1 VKAPD
6 FDYVKPD
13 TIARVHALMAEYG
26 DDARILAGGQS
37 LITALNLR
45 LSEPRLLIDIGG
57 LEELRGIALAG
68 DTLRIGALTRHCEI
82 ETSPLVAKHAPL
94 MAQAAPHIGHR
105 AIRNR
110 GTLGGSIAHADP
122 SAEWPAC
129 VVALDANIVLLG
141 KGGERRVKAD
151 DFFLGLYTTSRT
163 PDEIVTACEIP
174 VATASMRYAFDE
186 LARRRGDFA
195 IVGLFLAAQMQAEKI
210 VQSRLVYFGAGSTP
224 IRAREA
230 EKALAGRRI
239 DDAAIAAAQ
248 AALARELQPG
258 GDLYHT
264 AETKQH
270 LANVLTRRLLL
281 RLGA

>member
-1 VKAPD
+1 MKAPD

-13 TIARVHALMAEYG
+13 SIARVHALMAEYG

-45 LSEPRLLIDIGG
+45 LSEPRLLIDIGD

-82 ETSPLVAKHAPL
+82 ETSALVAKHAPL

-151 DFFLGLYTTSRT
+151 DFFLDLYTTARA
-163 PDEIVTACEIP
+163 PDEIVIACEIP
-174 VATASMRYAFDE
+174 VASASMRYVFDE

-195 IVGLFLAAQMQAEKI
+195 IVGLFVAAQMQADKI
-210 VQSRLVYFGAGSTP
+210 ERARLVYFGAGSKP

-230 EKALAGRRI
+230 EQVLAGRRV
-239 DDAAIAAAQ
+239 DDAVIAAAQ
-248 AALARELQPG
+248 AALSRELHPG
-258 GDLYHT
+258 GDLYHS
-264 AETKQH
+264 AGTKQH

>member
-1 VKAPD
+1 MKAPD

-13 TIARVHALMAEYG
+13 SIARVHALIAEYG

-37 LITALNLR
+37 LITSLNLR

-57 LEELRGIALAG
+57 LEELRGIGVAG

-82 ETSPLVAKHAPL
+82 ETSPLIAKHAPL

-151 DFFLGLYTTSRT
+151 DFFLDLYTTAKAA
-163 PDEIVTACEIP
+163 DEIVTACEIP

-195 IVGLFLAAQMQAEKI
+195 IVGLFLAAKMQAETI
-210 VQSRLVYFGAGSTP
+210 GQARLVYFGIGSTP
-224 IRAREA
+224 VRAHEA
-230 EKALAGRRI
+230 EKALAGRRV

-248 AALARELQPG
+248 VALARELHPA

>member
-13 TIARVHALMAEYG
+13 SIARVHALMAEYG

-37 LITALNLR
+37 LITSLNLR

-57 LEELRGIALAG
+57 LEELRGIALSGA
-68 DTLRIGALTRHCEI
+68 TLRIGALTRHCEI
-82 ETSPLVAKHAPL
+82 ETSPLVVKHAPL
-94 MAQAAPHIGHR
+94 MALAAPHIGHR

-129 VVALDANIVLLG
+129 VVALNANIVLLG
-141 KGGERRVKAD
+141 TGGERRVKAD
-151 DFFLGLYTTSRT
+151 DFFLGLYTTAKSA
-163 PDEIVTACEIP
+163 DEIVTAIEIP
-174 VATASMRYAFDE
+174 AATASMRYAFDE

-195 IVGLFLAAQMQAEKI
+195 IIGLFLAAQMQGPKI
-210 VQSRLVYFGAGSTP
+210 ERARLVYFGAGSTP
-224 IRAREA
+224 VRAREA
-230 EKALAGRRI
+230 EKALAGRVP

-248 AALARELQPG
+248 AALSRELHPG
-258 GDLYHT
+258 GDLYHS
-264 AETKQH
+264 AEPKQH
-270 LANVLTRRLLL
+270 LADVLTRRLLL

>member
-1 VKAPD
+1 
-6 FDYVKPD
+6 
-13 TIARVHALMAEYG
+13 MAEYG

-37 LITALNLR
+37 LITSLNLR

-68 DTLRIGALTRHCEI
+68 ATLRIGALTRHCEI

-129 VVALDANIVLLG
+129 VVALDASIVLLG
-141 KGGERRVKAD
+141 KGGERRVRAD
-151 DFFLGLYTTSRT
+151 DFFLDLYTTARAA
-163 PDEIVTACEIP
+163 DEIVTAVEIP
-174 VATASMRYAFDE
+174 AATASMRYAFDE

-195 IVGLFLAAQMQAEKI
+195 IVGLFLAAQMQGAKI
-210 VQSRLVYFGAGSTP
+210 ERARLVYFGAGSTP

-230 EKALAGRRI
+230 EKALAGRAA

-248 AALARELQPG
+248 AALSRELHPG
-258 GDLYHT
+258 ADLYHS